1 MLSFTAEAEMAVA
14 VQEPTT
20 SVDFV
25 AEAVL
30 DVYRARVEEATHMS
44 LAEFIDSPRLVGAY
58 RAIVSSESHIVE
70 VILDAESPIHDL
82 SEVAWTVA
90 ARGWHCN
97 VLVSLDRLGLAH
109 TELRGSPCSL
119 QGWWFEDESVHFT
132 GYERP

>member
-1 MLSFTAEAEMAVA
+1 MAVA

-20 SVDFV
+20 DVDFV

-30 DVYRARVEEATHMS
+30 EVYRAQVDEATHMS
-44 LAEFIDSPRLVGAY
+44 LAEFVDSPRLVGAY

-82 SEVAWTVA
+82 GEVAWTVA
-90 ARGWHCN
+90 SRGWHCN

-132 GYERP
+132 SYERP

>member
-1 MLSFTAEAEMAVA
+1 MAVA

-70 VILDAESPIHDL
+70 VILDAESSIHDL
-82 SEVAWTVA
+82 GEVAWTVA

-97 VLVSLDRLGLAH
+97 VLVSLDRLGTAH
-109 TELRGSPCSL
+109 TELRGNPCSL
-119 QGWWFEDESVHFT
+119 QGWWFKDESVHFT

>member
-1 MLSFTAEAEMAVA
+1 MAVA

-20 SVDFV
+20 DVDFV

-30 DVYRARVEEATHMS
+30 EVYRAQVDEATHMS
-44 LAEFIDSPRLVGAY
+44 LAEFVDSPRLVGAY
-58 RAIVSSESHIVE
+58 RAIVSSESRIVE
-70 VILDAESPIHDL
+70 VILDADSPIHDL
-82 SEVAWTVA
+82 GEVAWSVA
-90 ARGWHCN
+90 SRGWHCN

-132 GYERP
+132 SYERP

>member
-1 MLSFTAEAEMAVA
+1 MMSFTAEAEMAVA

-30 DVYRARVEEATHMS
+30 DVYRAQVTEANHMS

-58 RAIVSSESHIVE
+58 RAIVSPESHIVE

-82 SEVAWTVA
+82 AEVAWTVA

-97 VLVSLDRLGLAH
+97 VLVSLDRLGFAH

-119 QGWWFEDESVHFT
+119 QGWWFDDESVHFT